1 MALTGFILLIKYEG
15 IMRIAKHTSS
25 VPIFSAKKLSQ
36 FKSIGIN
43 DI

>member
-15 IMRIAKHTSS
+15 TMRIAKQINS
-25 VPIFSAKKLSQ
+25 VPIFNAKKLGQ

-43 DI
+43 DM

>member
-15 IMRIAKHTSS
+15 IMRIVKHITN
-25 VPIFSAKKLSQ
+25 VPIFSIKKLSQ